1 MTAATDFSEAV
12 ESPKPTGVRFD
23 EPVDIRALLIF
34 FAVIAG
40 ALLFMA
46 YSIYSDIALAGARGA
61 GSGLKAGTAG
71 EGGREIENG
80 RDEDW
85 DRDRDSDRARHDR
98 LGSAHRRSCSAR
110 PCPSGSIRRRRL
122 RVCLRA

>member
-1 MTAATDFSEAV
+1 MEEKAAAAADQQAMDALAAAAAAQKQAAERAEALKAA
-12 ESPKPTGVRFD
+12 EVR
-23 EPVDIRALLIF
+23 
-34 FAVIAG
+34 AG
-40 ALLFMA
+40 QCPP
-46 YSIYSDIALAGARGA
+46 DIALAGARGA